1 MTRSDKTGPKYFQQ
15 SETAA
20 DTRFWILDSEQLDRI
35 TTSTIYTHTHRHEKC
50 INSFAQ

>member
-15 SETAA
+15 SETA

-35 TTSTIYTHTHRHEKC
+35 TTSTIYTHTP
-50 INSFAQ
+50 S